1 MIPFTFEVA
10 RVVSIAAFLF
20 FGITCLTSP
29 YMVEEFKR
37 YRLARF
43 RKAVGMLQ
51 LLGAVGLLASF
62 ASPAL
67 LIISAAGLTV
77 LMLLGIVTRIRI
89 GDSFFET
96 LPASV
101 FFVVNGFIL
110 LIAVLQA

>member
-1 MIPFTFEVA
+1 MVPFTFEVA
-10 RVVSIAAFLF
+10 RIVSIAAFLF

-29 YMVEEFKR
+29 HMVDEFKR

-43 RKAVGMLQ
+43 RKPIGILQ
-51 LLGAVGLLASF
+51 LLGSAGLMAGF

-89 GDSFFET
+89 GDSFLET
-96 LPASV
+96 LPASI

-110 LIAVLQA
+110 LIAVQQN